1 MDFQHFNSTIILH
14 MNRFRFTK
22 SYKSLFLYFLSFLIS
37 LPAVSQVTP
46 TAPTT
51 TAPTSQGTPGG
62 AQQSGPRGTSGNA
75 PSGTTGNANNPQS
88 GNAQNGG
95 QQTGN
100 QQNAANQSN
109 DNGKN
114 AQNQNGQNSDQ
125 GNDQSKVNTSTTTQ
139 LTPAEQEKEAFRQKI
154 YGYSIFANKNLDPIP
169 DLQIATPTNYIV
181 GPGDELNIYI
191 YNYAESTYEG
201 LVNKDGNIL
210 IPRVGPVQV
219 AGRTIE
225 EIRKILIDKFAKF
238 VPGLL
243 GSGGATAR
251 TKLMVTLGNI
261 RSVKVFVTGEVINPG
276 TYEVSS
282 LSSAFNA
289 LYQAGGPNEIGSFR
303 DVRVVR
309 QGKVVSHMDI
319 YDYLVNGKIEGD
331 IRVQDNDNIVV
342 GYYLKRAEITGM
354 IKRPGI
360 YELKP
365 EEKLGDV
372 LRYAGGFQDKAYR
385 ARLKIQRITSKERK
399 LLDVAEGNYEN
410 FDVVTG
416 DSIDVGTVL
425 DRFDNIVT
433 IEGAVM
439 RPGNFSLDSSP
450 TLKALIENAQGLR
463 EDAFIGRISI
473 LRTRDDLTLQ
483 NISMNYTDL
492 INNVVPDLILTRLD
506 QVIVPSKFDMA
517 ESAYVSVEGEVNNT
531 KFGENEGKF
540 PFTSEMTLED
550 ALVQAGGLKESAYTT
565 EVEVVRRKRNGVA
578 GTANA
583 QISEVFKFD
592 LNRDLSLNSKATNF
606 RLLPFDQVIVRKSP
620 NYVEQQTVFVEGEV
634 LVTGPYTI
642 VNKNDKISDII
653 KRAGGLTELAYPQG
667 ATLLRRT
674 IVRDLEE
681 PTDFDQAAIT
691 ERSIKKGTILGD
703 QPNVKEEKIG
713 IVLENILKN
722 PGSFED
728 LIVQEGDI
736 IRIPK
741 RLETVQ
747 VAGSVLYPTTVK
759 YGKGMSFTDYI
770 SQSGGFT
777 VQSLR
782 KSSYIKYP
790 NGNIDRTRR
799 FLFFNVYPKVE
810 PGSEIFV
817 PVRAAP
823 QLNTQQAI
831 STATGLLSS
840 VMGLIVTVLAFRSI
854 R

>member
-1 MDFQHFNSTIILH
+1 
-14 MNRFRFTK
+14 MNRLQLAK
-22 SYKSLFLYFLSFLIS
+22 SYKSLLLYFLSFFIS
-37 LPAVSQVTP
+37 LPVLAQVTP
-46 TAPTT
+46 TAPSTQ
-51 TAPTSQGTPGG
+51 APASTGSPGNT
-62 AQQSGPRGTSGNA
+62 QSGSPKGNA
-75 PSGTTGNANNPQS
+75 AGNPQGNQPAS
-88 GNAQNGG
+88 GNAQQAGNTQQNGQSG
-95 QQTGN
+95 AQTNEKGKTGN
-100 QQNAANQSN
+100 
-109 DNGKN
+109 
-114 AQNQNGQNSDQ
+114 NQNGQNADT
-125 GNDQSKVNTSTTTQ
+125 GNDQGKANQNTTAN
-139 LTPAEQEKEAFRQKI
+139 LTPEEQAKEQLRQRI
-154 YGYSIFANKNLDPIP
+154 YGYSLFADKNLDPIP
-169 DLQIATPTNYIV
+169 DLQITTPTNYIV

-201 LVNKDGNIL
+201 VVNKDGNII
-210 IPRVGPVQV
+210 IPRLGPVQV

-225 EIRKILIDKFAKF
+225 EIRKILIDKFSKF

-243 GSGGATAR
+243 GGGGETAR
-251 TKLMVTLGNI
+251 TKLMVTLGQV

-276 TYEVSS
+276 TYIVSS

-309 QGKVVSHMDI
+309 NGKVITHMDI
-319 YDYLVNGKIEGD
+319 YDYLVNGKIDGD

-354 IKRPGI
+354 VKRPGI
-360 YELKP
+360 YELTT

-372 LRYAGGFQDKAYR
+372 LRYSGGFMDKAYR

-399 LLDVAEGNYEN
+399 LLDVSEESYNTFEVA
-410 FDVVTG
+410 TG

-425 DRFDNIVT
+425 DRFENIVT

-439 RPGNFSLDSSP
+439 RPGDYSLDNSP
-450 TLKALIENAQGLR
+450 SLKKLIENAQGLR
-463 EDAFIGRISI
+463 EDAFVGRVSV
-473 LRTRDDLTLQ
+473 LRTRDDLVIQ
-483 NISMNYTDL
+483 SIPINYTDI
-492 INNVVPDLILTRLD
+492 INNTAPDLILTRLD
-506 QVIVPSKFDMA
+506 QVIVPSRFEMA
-517 ESAYVSVEGEVNNT
+517 EVAYVSVEGEVNNT
-531 KFGENEGKF
+531 KIGENEGKF
-540 PFTSEMTLED
+540 PYTIDMTLED
-550 ALVQAGGLKESAYTT
+550 LLVQAGGLKESAYTT
-565 EVEVVRRKRNGVA
+565 EVEVVRRKRNSVA
-578 GTANA
+578 GAANA

-592 LNRDLSLNSKATNF
+592 VNRDLSLNSKASGF
-606 RLLPFDQVIVRKSP
+606 PLFPFDQVIVRKSP

-634 LVTGPYTI
+634 LVNGPYTI
-642 VNKNDKISDII
+642 INKNDKISDII
-653 KRAGGLTELAYPQG
+653 KRAGGLTDLAYPEG

-674 IVRDLEE
+674 LIKNLDE
-681 PTDFDQAAIT
+681 PTDFDQVEIT
-691 ERSIKKGTILGD
+691 EKSIKQGTILAD

-713 IVLENILKN
+713 IVLKNILKN

-747 VAGSVLYPTTVK
+747 VAGSVLYPTSVK

-823 QLNTQQAI
+823 ALNTQQTI

-854 R
+854 K

>member
-1 MDFQHFNSTIILH
+1 
-14 MNRFRFTK
+14 MNRLTLTK
-22 SYKSLFLYFLSFLIS
+22 SYKSLLPYLLSFIIS
-37 LPAVSQVTP
+37 LPSFSQVTP
-46 TAPTT
+46 TAPSTS
-51 TAPTSQGTPGG
+51 APSSTGSQGSP
-62 AQQSGPRGTSGNA
+62 QSGGPRGNA
-75 PSGTTGNANNPQS
+75 PGNTQGNQPGNANSPQS
-88 GNAQNGG
+88 GNTQ
-95 QQTGN
+95 GN
-100 QQNAANQSN
+100 QPSNSGNSSNEAKTVERGKITNEGNADS
-109 DNGKN
+109 
-114 AQNQNGQNSDQ
+114 
-125 GNDQSKVNTSTTTQ
+125 GNDQSKVNQNTSTS
-139 LTPAEQEKEAFRQKI
+139 LSPAEQEKEAFRQKI
-154 YGYSIFANKNLDPIP
+154 YGYSLFADKKLDQIP
-169 DLQIATPTNYIV
+169 DLQITTPVNYIV

-191 YNYAESTYEG
+191 YNYAESSYKSI
-201 LVNKDGNIL
+201 VDKDGNIQIVRL
-210 IPRVGPVQV
+210 GPVHV

-225 EIRKILIDKFAKF
+225 EVRKILIDKFSKF
-238 VPGLL
+238 VPGLI
-243 GSGGATAR
+243 GGGGETAR
-251 TKLMVTLGNI
+251 TMVTLGEV

-276 TYEVSS
+276 TYTVSS

-309 QGKVVSHMDI
+309 QGKVVSHIDI
-319 YDYLVNGKIEGD
+319 YDYLVNGKIDGD
-331 IRVQDNDNIVV
+331 IRVQENDNIVV

-354 IKRPGI
+354 VKRPGI
-360 YELKP
+360 YELKG
-365 EEKLGDV
+365 EERLGDM
-372 LRYAGGFQDKAYR
+372 LRYSGGFMDKAYR

-399 LLDVAEGNYEN
+399 LLDVAEND
-410 FDVVTG
+410 FDSFEVVTG

-425 DRFDNIVT
+425 DRFENIVT

-439 RPGNFSLDSSP
+439 RPGNFSLDNSP
-450 TLKALIENAQGLR
+450 SLKKLIENAQGFR
-463 EDAFIGRISI
+463 EDAFVGRVSV
-473 LRTRDDLTLQ
+473 LRTRDDLVIQ
-483 NISMNYTDL
+483 SIPINYTDI
-492 INNVVPDLILTRLD
+492 INNVTPDLILTRLD

-517 ESAYVSVEGEVNNT
+517 ESAYVSVEGEVNNP
-531 KFGENEGKF
+531 KLSENEGKF
-540 PFTSEMTLED
+540 PYTIDMTLED
-550 ALVQAGGLKESAYTT
+550 VLVQAGGLKESAYTT
-565 EVEVVRRKRNGVA
+565 EVEVVRRKRNSIA
-578 GTANA
+578 GAANA

-592 LNRDLSLNSKATNF
+592 VSRDLSLNSKASGF
-606 RLLPFDQVIVRKSP
+606 PLLPFDQVIVRRSP
-620 NYVEQQTVFVEGEV
+620 NYVEQQTIFVEGEV
-634 LVTGPYTI
+634 LITGPYTI
-642 VNKNDKISDII
+642 INKNDKISDII
-653 KRAGGLTELAYPQG
+653 KRAGGLTDLAYPEG

-674 IVRDLEE
+674 LVRDLEE

-691 ERSIKKGTILGD
+691 EKSIKQGMIIGD
-703 QPNVKEEKIG
+703 TPNVKEEKIG
-713 IVLENILKN
+713 IVLKNILKN

-747 VAGSVLYPTTVK
+747 VTGSVLYPTSVK

-777 VQSLR
+777 VVSLR

-823 QLNTQQAI
+823 ALNTQQAI

>member
-1 MDFQHFNSTIILH
+1 
-14 MNRFRFTK
+14 MNRLTLTK
-22 SYKSLFLYFLSFLIS
+22 SYKSLLPYLLSFIVS
-37 LPAVSQVTP
+37 LPAFSQVTP
-46 TAPTT
+46 TAPSTQGPAST
-51 TAPTSQGTPGG
+51 GSQGNP
-62 AQQSGPRGTSGNA
+62 QSGAPRGN
-75 PSGTTGNANNPQS
+75 TTGNTTGNQPANANSPQSGNTQGNQPSNSNNPQS
-88 GNAQNGG
+88 NEGKTVDKAKIATEGNE
-95 QQTGN
+95 
-100 QQNAANQSN
+100 S
-109 DNGKN
+109 
-114 AQNQNGQNSDQ
+114 
-125 GNDQSKVNTSTTTQ
+125 GNDQSKVNQNTSTT
-139 LTPAEQEKEAFRQKI
+139 LSPAEQEKEAFRQKI
-154 YGYSIFANKNLDPIP
+154 YGYSLFADKKLDQIP
-169 DLQIATPTNYIV
+169 DLQISTPTNYIV

-191 YNYAESTYEG
+191 YNYAESSYKTT
-201 LVNKDGNIL
+201 VDKDGNIQIVRL
-210 IPRVGPVQV
+210 GPVHV

-225 EIRKILIDKFAKF
+225 EVRKILIDKFSKF
-238 VPGLL
+238 VPGLI
-243 GSGGATAR
+243 GGGGETAR
-251 TKLMVTLGNI
+251 TKLMVTLGEV

-276 TYEVSS
+276 TYTMSS

-309 QGKVVSHMDI
+309 QGKVVSHIDI
-319 YDYLVNGKIEGD
+319 YDYLVNGKIDGD

-354 IKRPGI
+354 VKRPGI
-360 YELKP
+360 YELKG
-365 EEKLGDV
+365 EEKLGDM
-372 LRYAGGFQDKAYR
+372 LRYSGGFMDKAYR

-399 LLDVAEGNYEN
+399 LLDVAEPD
-410 FDVVTG
+410 FDTFEVVTG
-416 DSIDVGTVL
+416 DSVDVGTVL
-425 DRFDNIVT
+425 DRFENIVT

-439 RPGNFSLDSSP
+439 RPGNFSLDNSP
-450 TLKALIENAQGLR
+450 TLKQLIENAQGFR
-463 EDAFIGRISI
+463 EDAFVGRVSV
-473 LRTRDDLTLQ
+473 LRTRDDLVIQ
-483 NISMNYTDL
+483 SIPINYTDI
-492 INNVVPDLILTRLD
+492 INNVTPDLILTRLD

-517 ESAYVSVEGEVNNT
+517 ESAYISVEGEVNNT
-531 KFGENEGKF
+531 KLGENEGKF
-540 PFTSEMTLED
+540 PYTIDMTLED
-550 ALVQAGGLKESAYTT
+550 VLVQAGGLKESAYTS
-565 EVEVVRRKRNGVA
+565 EVEVVRRKRNSIA
-578 GTANA
+578 GAANA

-592 LNRDLSLNSKATNF
+592 VSRDLSLNSKASGF
-606 RLLPFDQVIVRKSP
+606 PLLPFDQVIVRRSP

-634 LVTGPYTI
+634 LITGPYTI
-642 VNKNDKISDII
+642 INKNDKISDII
-653 KRAGGLTELAYPQG
+653 KRAGGLTDLAYPEG

-674 IVRDLEE
+674 LVRDLEE

-691 ERSIKKGTILGD
+691 EKSIKQGMIIGD
-703 QPNVKEEKIG
+703 TPNVKEEKIG
-713 IVLENILKN
+713 IILKNILRN

-747 VAGSVLYPTTVK
+747 VAGSVLYPTSVK

-777 VQSLR
+777 VVSLR

-823 QLNTQQAI
+823 ALNTQQAI